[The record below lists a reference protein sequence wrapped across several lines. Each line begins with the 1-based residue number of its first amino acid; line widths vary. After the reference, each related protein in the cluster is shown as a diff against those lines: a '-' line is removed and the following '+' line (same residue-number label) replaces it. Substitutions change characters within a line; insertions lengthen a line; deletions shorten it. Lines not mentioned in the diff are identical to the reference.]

1 MIVGCFGGV
10 RNTSH
15 GQGHFGHFVGRV
27 PETIGK
33 SNFHKKYHL
42 KKCEFFSI
50 YFILLKRSPSPPNWQ
65 TNYKE
70 NSFGACKQGCSESN
84 K

>member
-42 KKCEFFSI
+42 KKCEFLF
-50 YFILLKRSPSPPNWQ
+50 YVKWLE
-65 TNYKE
+65 YKM
-70 NSFGACKQGCSESN
+70 
-84 K
+84 